1 MSSRN
6 PLMNIVSLL
15 SRSTWM
21 QRATIVLLGISLGT
35 IAREVYP
42 PKTGGSTGPALKA
55 TDDTPAKASTSPEKA
70 DSSVPLDT

>member
-6 PLMNIVSLL
+6 PLMNVVSLL

-42 PKTGGSTGPALKA
+42 PKSVGSNSQLDKA
-55 TDDTPAKASTSPEKA
+55 NDDTPAKASTSPEKA